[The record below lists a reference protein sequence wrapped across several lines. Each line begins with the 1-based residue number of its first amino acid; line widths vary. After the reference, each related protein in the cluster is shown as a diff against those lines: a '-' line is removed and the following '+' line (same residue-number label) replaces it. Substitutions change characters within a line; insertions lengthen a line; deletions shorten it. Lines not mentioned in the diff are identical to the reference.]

1 VRFIDEHRGVFGV
14 EPICRVLA
22 EHGCVIAPSTYYA
35 AGQRRPS
42 GRQLRDERL
51 KAEILR
57 VYHDNH
63 KIFGARKIW
72 ITLRGEGIE
81 VARCTVERLMRELG
95 IAGVRR
101 GVKRRTTV
109 RDEHAE
115 RPADLVERNFTALK
129 PNQLWV
135 ADFTYVA
142 TWAAV
147 VYVAFVIDAFSR
159 RILGWKAAT
168 SMHTQLVLDALE
180 MAIFTREQEGIT
192 DLAGLVHHNDAGSQY
207 TSIAFT
213 DRLLA
218 AGIDPSVGSV
228 GDAYDNALAETTI
241 GLYKAE
247 WINDRGPWRNLEH
260 VEIATLEWVDWYNHQ
275 RPHGSIDDYTP
286 IAAEQFHYDH
296 RTALTERAAVPTS

>member
-1 VRFIDEHRGVFGV
+1 VRFIDEHRQVFGV

-35 AGQRRPS
+35 ARDRAPSQRR
-42 GRQLRDERL
+42 LRDEQL
-51 KAEILR
+51 KSEILR
-57 VYHDNH
+57 VWKANH
-63 KIFGARKIW
+63 RIFGARKVW
-72 ITLRGEGIE
+72 IVLRGEGIE

-95 IAGVRR
+95 ITGVRR
-101 GVKRRTTV
+101 GKPRRTTIA
-109 RDEHAE
+109 DEQAD
-115 RPADLVERNFTALK
+115 RPTDLVDRNFTALR

-142 TWAAV
+142 TWSGT

-168 SMHTQLVLDALE
+168 TMRTELVLDALE

-213 DRLLA
+213 TCLIE
-218 AGIDPSVGSV
+218 AGIDASVGSV
-228 GDAYDNALAETTI
+228 GDAYDNALAESTI

-247 WINDRGPWRNLEH
+247 WIDYRRPWRNLEH
-260 VEIATLEWVDWYNHQ
+260 VEIATLEWVDWYNRH

-286 IAAEQFHYDH
+286 IAVEQFHNAH
-296 RTALTERAAVPTS
+296 RTALAEVGVPTT